1 MRQSVILIKD
11 INTYEGDIPSG
22 YDLVEY
28 DYGQSPEENSLVL
41 YGFDEVGSFGFKR
54 PKHAFVSLE
63 LDDPKCSDDS
73 ETDGKDILEF
83 TD

>member
-28 DYGQSPEENSLVL
+28 DYGQSPEEDSLVL

-54 PKHAFVSLE
+54 PQHAFVSLE

>member
-1 MRQSVILIKD
+1 MTQSVILIKD
-11 INTYEGDIPSG
+11 INTYEGAIPSG

-28 DYGQSPEENSLVL
+28 DYGQSPEEDSLVL

-54 PKHAFVSLE
+54 PQHAFVSLE

-73 ETDGKDILEF
+73 ETDGKDTLEF

>member
-1 MRQSVILIKD
+1 MTQSVILIKD
-11 INTYEGDIPSG
+11 INTYEGAIPSG

-28 DYGQSPEENSLVL
+28 DYGQSPEEDSLVL

-54 PKHAFVSLE
+54 PQHAFVSLE
-63 LDDPKCSDDS
+63 LDDS
-73 ETDGKDILEF
+73 ETDEADEADTLEF

>member
-1 MRQSVILIKD
+1 MAQSVILIKD
-11 INTYEGDIPSG
+11 INTYEGAIPSG

-28 DYGQSPEENSLVL
+28 DYGQSPEEDSLVL

-54 PKHAFVSLE
+54 PQHAFVSLE
-63 LDDPKCSDDS
+63 LDDS
-73 ETDGKDILEF
+73 ETDEADEADTLEF